1 MSQTI
6 VSPGATGWGAKQWL
20 LVVVALFGVVVVG
33 GVVAVV
39 TPFGLVGATALVG
52 GVLFTLLGLRKLRKA
67 FSVRSV
73 EVEPVGTLGGT
84 DGVVAVEGTAR
95 AAEETVETPLTGEEC
110 VAYRVN
116 VVRSTP
122 TSSGGE

>member
-20 LVVVALFGVVVVG
+20 LVAVALFGVLVVA
-33 GVVAVV
+33 GVVAAV

-52 GVLFTLLGLRKLRKA
+52 GVLFTLLGLLKLRKA

-73 EVEPVGTLGGT
+73 EVEPAGSLGSG

-95 AAEETVETPLTGEEC
+95 AAEETVTAPLTGEEC

-116 VVRSTP
+116 VIRSTP

>member
-20 LVVVALFGVVVVG
+20 LVAVALFGVLVVG
-33 GVVAVV
+33 AVVAVV
-39 TPFGLVGATALVG
+39 TPLGLLAAILATAG
-52 GVLFTLLGLRKLRKA
+52 SLFTLLGLLKVRKA
-67 FSVRSV
+67 FAVRSV
-73 EVEPVGTLGGT
+73 EVEAIGSLEGQ

-95 AAEETVETPLTGEEC
+95 AAEETVTAPLTGEEC

-116 VVRSTP
+116 VIRSTP